1 MEGLITLGLAQILVG
16 KAIPAGITET
26 SGIGELTKIG
36 KTYKDSCKMA
46 QAAAE
51 VVEHYE
57 EGKSAPEVRKKH
69 RKMPVLTFSMMN
81 PDVAA
86 LTSYVGGKTIDLTGF
101 GMDGSE
107 IVENKAIKV
116 ETEQGL
122 EIFIPNADIEAVIN
136 AEFSTKGI
144 FLLDFTVTPLAVTG
158 GNKPFICKPKPG
170 K

>member
-1 MEGLITLGLAQILVG
+1 MEGLITLGLAQIMVG
-16 KAIPAGITET
+16 AAKSAGITKT
-26 SGIGELTKIG
+26 SELSDLQKIG
-36 KTYKDSCKMA
+36 QTYKDSCKMA

-51 VVEHYE
+51 VVEHFE
-57 EGKSAPEVRKKH
+57 EGKSAPVVRKKS

-81 PDVAA
+81 PDVTA
-86 LTSYVGGKTIDLTGF
+86 LTNYVGGAPIDSTGF

-136 AEFSTKGI
+136 AEFSAKGI
-144 FLLDFTVTPLAVTG
+144 FLVDFTVTPLAVTG
-158 GNKPFICKPKPG
+158 GNKPFICKPKG
-170 K
+170 E